1 MVGTGGINEDKENDE
16 ETTPDRLDSSLAV
29 HKCDLCENRTFREE
43 LFILH
48 LHYIL
53 CFSNAKH
60 LFSRHIFQGL

>member
-43 LFILH
+43 LFI
-48 LHYIL
+48 
-53 CFSNAKH
+53 
-60 LFSRHIFQGL
+60 